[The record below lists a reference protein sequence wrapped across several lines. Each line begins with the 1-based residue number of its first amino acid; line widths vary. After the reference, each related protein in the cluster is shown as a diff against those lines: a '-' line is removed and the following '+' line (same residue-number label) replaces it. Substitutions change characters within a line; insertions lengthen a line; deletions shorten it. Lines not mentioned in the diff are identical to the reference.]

1 MRALVLL
8 LSCLLVIPIWSQ
20 ESFIR
25 WSFGGYGGIH
35 NNFHRTDFPIPVPV
49 DTTLVPAEGRFDQGG
64 NRLGWHA
71 GLLGEYAFTPRL
83 HAMLRLGYHTAGGT
97 IETTGK
103 RSGPGDSTVRLQLQ
117 SSLGYLE
124 LAPAIAFYDIAG
136 IPAFWGLGGIAVSVP
151 LLHQY
156 TLTEQQT
163 QGDVRYAT
171 DADLPAATRIALRL
185 GIGYT
190 FLLSPQWSLAPSIE
204 FAFPLNQVAIAT
216 EWQSWRIPQLRFSL
230 QLKFNLA
237 ETAPP
242 PPVPLTLQ
250 MQVGYYDA
258 VGNYAPLEKIRVEEI
273 AYAELYPIL
282 PYLFFEPNS
291 AEIPPQYL
299 QFRKA
304 GMSAAQTGD
313 TLQDAVRQNYAVLQ
327 LVGRRM
333 QEFPKASLKIV
344 GTTDGK
350 EPLAI
355 AQQRAEAVKV
365 YLVSTFGIAPERILV
380 EARRLP
386 EKPSAINDPDGQAEN
401 RRVEFYPSIPEILE
415 PVFVEKERQ
424 RIAFPNLIE
433 FRPIVSGLDSSALI
447 TYTMRIEQAGKTFR
461 NIRRRGLPSII
472 RPIRWRITPDELAAD
487 NLPVEYQYTL
497 RDTHHREAAVQD
509 LIPVEFLS
517 RQQKVEN
524 RLPDRRIQKFSLVL
538 FDFDKADL
546 TPANQR
552 ILDRYVLPAI
562 QFNSTVK
569 IYGYTDRIGEADYN
583 KRLAQQRAETVKQY
597 LASRARAKHYE
608 AIGVG
613 EDLLLYDNDIPIG
626 RQLSRTVQIIVE
638 TPINK

>member
-8 LSCLLVIPIWSQ
+8 LSCLLIIPAWSQ

-35 NNFHRTDFPIPVPV
+35 NNFHRTDFPIPAPV
-49 DTTLVPAEGRFDQGG
+49 DTTLAPAEGRFDQGG

-103 RSGPGDSTVRLQLQ
+103 RLMPGDSTVPLQLQ

-151 LLHQY
+151 MLQRY

-163 QGDVRYAT
+163 QGDIRYAT
-171 DADLPAATRIALRL
+171 DADLPATTRIALRL

-190 FLLSPQWSLAPSIE
+190 FSLSPQWSLAPSIE
-204 FAFPLNQVAIAT
+204 FAFPLNQVATAT
-216 EWQSWRIPQLRFSL
+216 KWQSWRIPQLRFSL

-304 GMSAAQTGD
+304 GMSAAQAGD
-313 TLQDAVRQNYAVLQ
+313 TLQDAVRQNYAILQ
-327 LVGRRM
+327 LIGRRL

-424 RIAFPNLIE
+424 RIAFPSLIE

-447 TYTMRIEQAGKTFR
+447 AYTMRIEQAGKTFR

-472 RPIRWRITPDELAAD
+472 RTIRWHITPDELAAD

-562 QFNSTVK
+562 RFNSTVK

>member
-8 LSCLLVIPIWSQ
+8 LSCLLSIPVWSQ
-20 ESFIR
+20 ESFVR

-35 NNFHRTDFPIPVPV
+35 NNFHRTDFPIPAPV
-49 DTTLVPAEGRFDQGG
+49 DTNFVPAQGRFDQGS

-103 RSGPGDSTVRLQLQ
+103 RSVPGDSTIPLQLQ

-136 IPAFWGLGGIAVSVP
+136 IPAFWGFGGIAVSVP

-163 QGDVRYAT
+163 QGDIRYAT

-190 FLLSPQWSLAPSIE
+190 FSLSPQWSLAPSIE
-204 FAFPLNQVAIAT
+204 FAFPLNQVATAT

-242 PPVPLTLQ
+242 PPAPLTLQ

-327 LVGRRM
+327 LIGRRM

-447 TYTMRIEQAGKTFR
+447 TYTMSIEQAGKTFR

-472 RPIRWRITPDELAAD
+472 RPIRWRIVPDELAAD

-497 RDTHHREAAVQD
+497 RDAHHREAAVQD

-613 EDLLLYDNDIPIG
+613 EDLLLYDNDTPIG